1 MNTNRRQMLKG
12 LSLGAGSMLLSP
24 MIQRVMANAE
34 GKERPPRFVFV
45 LQSNGF
51 DAVQACPESIPFQK
65 YADREKFESI
75 DLTQHKLPKGLAAL
89 EPLKSKTT
97 IVQGL
102 SGRCTGGGHST
113 WGGSLGQYRISG
125 ANLSPQNVTIDY
137 QLGQAVPGILP
148 WVGQLW
154 ANELP
159 RLPKGVD
166 PRTHNFQEQKKL
178 PYQYITSIF
187 HCIHWAYRTIGPDF
201 KCQFFKIWA
210 FTNSDLINR
219 IVYFPDWCIYSI
231 YREYTYG

>member
-1 MNTNRRQMLKG
+1 MLKE
-12 LSLGAGSMLLSP
+12 LSLGAGAMLLSP
-24 MIQRVMANAE
+24 MAQRVIANAE
-34 GKERPPRFVFV
+34 GKKRPPRFVFV

-125 ANLSPQNVTIDY
+125 ANLSPQNITIDY

-148 WVGQLW
+148 WIGVGMASGARDALM
-154 ANELP
+154 N
-159 RLPKGVD
+159 
-166 PRTHNFQEQKKL
+166 
-178 PYQYITSIF
+178 ITARAAHKTMPI
-187 HCIHWAYRTIGPDF
+187 ILNPEKA
-201 KCQFFKIWA
+201 
-210 FTNSDLINR
+210 
-219 IVYFPDWCIYSI
+219 
-231 YREYTYG
+231 